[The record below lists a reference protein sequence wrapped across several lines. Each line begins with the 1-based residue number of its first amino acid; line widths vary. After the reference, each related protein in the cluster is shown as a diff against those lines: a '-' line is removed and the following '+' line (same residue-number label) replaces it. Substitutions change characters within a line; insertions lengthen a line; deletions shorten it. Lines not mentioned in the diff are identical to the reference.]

1 MKSNK
6 NIKNKFLIS
15 ILLIILLVLLI
26 YFLKNIKYK
35 LLEGNDSDEY
45 KTDGNNRLEGVE
57 ESLDKASNGQYK
69 VKNSIDNTTPHLYD
83 EQGNPDIIDDS
94 TLKNEYMDAI
104 KTPKEMQK
112 EMKISNDELDTLGY
126 LRRGLNYAKIF
137 ISADPSSEKYSVIKK
152 DETLGNAKIFI
163 SPVSSREKYSVIKKD
178 KTLGKEKLVET
189 IKNCTH
195 CYIDNTW
202 QTCDESAYKIVNNIP
217 QSKNGIIPG
226 ILENVLRVMPKP
238 AVDLIVPKVK
248 VEKTSDLL
256 KIKNNDIKCV
266 NYDSYWVMIDG
277 MYDIP
282 YKKYKNIYETGS
294 TEDIKGIKEKFKKQ
308 EQFSNINNN
317 QDDIIINLYYF
328 TLVCFFMYIITK
340 LMIKQ

>member
-6 NIKNKFLIS
+6 KIKNKFLIS

-35 LLEGNDSDEY
+35 LLEGNDPDEY
-45 KTDGNNRLEGVE
+45 EKDGNTRLVGVE
-57 ESLDKASNGQYK
+57 ESLDQASHGEDK

-83 EQGNPDIIDDS
+83 EEGNPDIIDDS

-152 DETLGNAKIFI
+152 DETLG
-163 SPVSSREKYSVIKKD
+163 
-178 KTLGKEKLVET
+178 KEKLVET

-226 ILENVLRVMPKP
+226 ILENVLRVIPKP

-266 NYDSYWVMIDG
+266 NYDSSWVMIDG

-328 TLVCFFMYIITK
+328 TLVCFLMYIITK

>member
-35 LLEGNDSDEY
+35 LLEGNDPDEY
-45 KTDGNNRLEGVE
+45 ETDGNTRLEGVE
-57 ESLDKASNGQYK
+57 KSLDQASSGRDK

-152 DETLGNAKIFI
+152 D
-163 SPVSSREKYSVIKKD
+163 

-226 ILENVLRVMPKP
+226 ILENVVRVMPKP

-328 TLVCFFMYIITK
+328 TLVCFLMYIITK